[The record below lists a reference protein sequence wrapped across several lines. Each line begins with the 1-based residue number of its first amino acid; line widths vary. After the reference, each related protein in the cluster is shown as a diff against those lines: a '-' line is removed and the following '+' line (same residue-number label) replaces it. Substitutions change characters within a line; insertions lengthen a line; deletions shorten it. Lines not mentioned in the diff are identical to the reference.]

1 MTTGVRRAYRDW
13 YRPVQS
19 PASRYFMFGKRCP
32 PRGQRVWRFALWGF
46 LFDSLDGLLCGCFA
60 WDRSC
65 SPSYADA
72 LLTAWDNLCKWLTP
86 HLRPRR
92 ALLSA
97 LGGDNDCKLLDSD
110 RKSLFMRNRRN
121 HLTYCRIRCTRR
133 GMTVSVSPEGPEGPC
148 EWRVVAEGPCR
159 TWGECD
165 RLYMTV
171 RQATPELDWF

>member
-1 MTTGVRRAYRDW
+1 MRTGVRRDYIDR

-19 PASRYFMFGKRCP
+19 PASRHFAFGRRTP
-32 PRGQRVWRFALWGF
+32 SGRRLWLFDVWGF
-46 LFDSLDGLLCGCFA
+46 LFDGVDGLVGGYYA
-60 WDRSC
+60 WDRSV

-72 LLTAWDNLCKWLTP
+72 LATAWDNLCKWLTP

-97 LGGDNDCKLLDSD
+97 LCGDNDCKLLASD
-110 RKSLFMRNRRN
+110 RKSAFMRNRRN
-121 HLTYCRIRCTRR
+121 PLTYCRIRCTRR
-133 GMTVSVSPEGPEGPC
+133 GMTVSLAPEGGEGPG

-159 TWGECD
+159 TWGECNG
-165 RLYMTV
+165 LYMTV